1 MKSLFSLS
9 TSQTEKNSWKIWRKQ
24 IETSKQS
31 KLGKTRLVVWWF
43 GGLVVWWFDVMN
55 KIFLMDLVDF

>member
-24 IETSKQS
+24 NETSKQS

-43 GGLVVWWFDVMN
+43 GGLMS
-55 KIFLMDLVDF
+55 